1 MRQPEAITRDRK
13 VASHML
19 PKGSIVRLTKPNIAK
34 LELPPGKSE
43 VIVFDDALPGFGVR
57 IRAGGKRVWIA
68 QYRVGKQQRR
78 VTIGS
83 VETLN
88 PDRAREEARNI
99 LAKVHLGGDP
109 QTEKT
114 QNRVRASVTL
124 GSVANRY
131 LEECAKPKL
140 KPRSYEEVERH
151 LTRHWAP
158 LKEMP
163 IHKVHRANVAE
174 QLSEIAKEKGPFA
187 SNRARAS
194 LSALFSWAMGEGL
207 VENNPVVGTN
217 KATEEVSRDHVL
229 RDAELAA
236 IWKACRDD
244 DYGRIVRLLLLT
256 AQRREEVGTMHWE
269 EIDQERALWVI
280 PRERTKNGLPH
291 DVPLSDAALEVL
303 RGATQ
308 REGRVLV
315 FGDGAGGFQGWSK
328 AKAALD
334 KRIAQTGV
342 KVRPWRLHDLRRTVA
357 TRLGELSTLPH
368 VVEAILNH
376 ISGHKAGVAGI
387 YNKATYAR
395 EKQSALRAWGEYL
408 RQCVFNSDEE
418 TKGRVTT

>member
-1 MRQPEAITRDRK
+1 M
-13 VASHML
+13 
-19 PKGSIVRLTKPNIAK
+19 RLTKPNIAK
-34 LELPPGKSE
+34 LELPPGKNE
-43 VIVFDDALPGFGVR
+43 AIVFDDALPGFGVR

-88 PDRAREEARNI
+88 PDRAREEARSI

-114 QNRVRASVTL
+114 QNRARASVTL

-131 LEECAKPKL
+131 LEESAKPKL

-151 LTRHWAP
+151 LTRHWSP

-207 VENNPVVGTN
+207 TENNPVVGTN
-217 KATEEVSRDHVL
+217 KAAEEVSRDHVL

-244 DYGRIVRLLLLT
+244 DYGRIVRLLILT
-256 AQRREEVGTMHWE
+256 GQRRDEVGAMSWSEIHE
-269 EIDQERALWVI
+269 EKALWAI
-280 PRERTKNGLPH
+280 PKERTKNGLPH
-291 DVPLSDAALEVL
+291 DVPLSDAALEIL
-303 RGATQ
+303 HSAPHRD
-308 REGRVLV
+308 GRALI

-334 KRIAQTGV
+334 KRIAEAGT
-342 KVRPWRLHDLRRTVA
+342 KVRSWRLHDLRRTTA
-357 TRLGELSTLPH
+357 TRLGELGTLPH

-376 ISGHKAGVAGI
+376 ISGHKAGVAGV
-387 YNKATYAR
+387 YNRATYAKEKRDALDRWTENVLELVR
-395 EKQSALRAWGEYL
+395 ERYEERGPLRLG
-408 RQCVFNSDEE
+408 
-418 TKGRVTT
+418 